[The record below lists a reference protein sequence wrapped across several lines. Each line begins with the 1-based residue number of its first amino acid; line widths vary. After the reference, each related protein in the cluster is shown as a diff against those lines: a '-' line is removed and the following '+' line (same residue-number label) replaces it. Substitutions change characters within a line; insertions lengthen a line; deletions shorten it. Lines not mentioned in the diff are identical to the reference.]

1 MERRKPCDMAKTSS
15 LSSVRKSKNTPLRK
29 ISNMVIPKEKTS
41 LFKLKC
47 CCVITS
53 GALHAT
59 AITWSGL
66 RGEMAR

>member
-1 MERRKPCDMAKTSS
+1 
-15 LSSVRKSKNTPLRK
+15 
-29 ISNMVIPKEKTS
+29 MVIPKEKTS